1 MRVLSKNIFLTLMV
15 FGIVGCS
22 DELTIEDDWEYLLC
36 KWSENKSPNAVPVK
50 VIVNMNEIRELD
62 ATDNIKDLF
71 TGIDNKGYR
80 VYEDE
85 LRTGMYKY
93 HPVYKELISSI
104 GGSQEAVFNCE
115 VVTK

>member
-1 MRVLSKNIFLTLMV
+1 MV
-15 FGIVGCS
+15 FGNVGCS
-22 DELTIEDDWEYLLC
+22 DELTLEDDWEYLLC

-50 VIVNMNEIRELD
+50 VIVNMNEIKELD
-62 ATDNIKDLF
+62 WTTNIRHLF
-71 TGIDNKGYR
+71 TRIDNKGYR

-93 HPVYKELISSI
+93 HPVYKELIVST
-104 GGSQEAVFNCE
+104 GGGQEAVFNCE